1 MINKYSFINIY
12 ENKKK
17 NSKLSSQI
25 LYGEKFTI
33 LKKYKDWY
41 KIKTDYDKYVGF
53 IKKKKFEKFAFKPTH
68 KVSSLKANVFS
79 KPNKSSKIKMKLS
92 FASLLQVKS
101 SKKNFLNFDNYW
113 IQKSDV
119 VPINYKEKIFKR
131 IKIFKN
137 VKYKW
142 GGKKFDGIDCSGLVQ
157 LFYKFNNLYCPRD
170 TGPQFKYFKK
180 FKSIKKNA
188 IIFWKGHVAVCLSK
202 KKLIHAYGPKKKV
215 IIMDIKKTINL
226 IKKTAKLEVIGIK

>member
-1 MINKYSFINIY
+1 MISKYSSINIY
-12 ENKKK
+12 EDKKK
-17 NSKLSSQI
+17 SSKLSSQI
-25 LYGEKFTI
+25 LYGEKFSI
-33 LKKYKDWY
+33 IKKYKDWY

-53 IKKKKFEKFAFKPTH
+53 IKSKKFKEFTHKPTH

-79 KPNKSSKIKMKLS
+79 KPLKSSKIKMKLS
-92 FASLLQVKS
+92 FTSLLQIKS
-101 SKKNFLNFDNYW
+101 RKNNFLNFDNYW

-119 VPINYKEKIFKR
+119 VPINYKEKIFYK
-131 IKIFKN
+131 ITIFKN

-170 TGPQFKYFKK
+170 TGPQFRYFKK

-202 KKLIHAYGPKKKV
+202 RKLIHAYGPKKKV
-215 IIMDIKKTINL
+215 VIMDIKKTINL
-226 IKKTAKLEVIGIK
+226 IEKTAKLQVIGIK

>member
-1 MINKYSFINIY
+1 MINKYPSINIY

-33 LKKYKDWY
+33 IKKYRYFY
-41 KIKTDYDKYVGF
+41 KIKTDYDKYIGF
-53 IKKKKFEKFAFKPTH
+53 IKKGKFEQFTFKPTH
-68 KVSSLKANVFS
+68 KVSSLKASVFS
-79 KPNKSSKIKMKLS
+79 KPSKNSRIKMKLS
-92 FASLLQVKS
+92 FASVVQVKS
-101 SKKNFLNFDNYW
+101 SNKEFFNFDSYW
-113 IQKSDV
+113 IKKSDV
-119 VPINYKEKIFKR
+119 VPINYKEDIFKR
-131 IKIFKN
+131 IKIFRN

-157 LFYKFNNLYCPRD
+157 LFYRFNNLYCPRD
-170 TGPQFKYFKK
+170 TGPQFRYFKK
-180 FKSIKKNA
+180 FKLIKKNA
-188 IIFWKGHVAVCLSK
+188 IIFWKGHVAICLSK

-215 IIMDIKKTINL
+215 IVMDINKTINL

>member
-1 MINKYSFINIY
+1 MINKYSCINIY
-12 ENKKK
+12 ENREK

-25 LYGEKFTI
+25 LFGEKFTI
-33 LKKYKDWY
+33 IKKYKDFY
-41 KIKTDYDKYVGF
+41 KIKTNYDKYVGF
-53 IKKKKFEKFAFKPTH
+53 IKKREFEKFTCKPTH

-79 KPNKSSKIKMKLS
+79 EPNKSSRIKMKLS

-101 SKKNFLNFDNYW
+101 INKEFFNFDNYW

-119 VPINYKEKIFKR
+119 VPISYKENIFKR
-131 IKIFKN
+131 VKIFKN

-142 GGKKFDGIDCSGLVQ
+142 GGIRFDGIDCSGLVQ

-170 TGPQFKYFKK
+170 TGPQFRYFKK
-180 FKSIKKNA
+180 LKSIKKNT
-188 IIFWKGHVAVCLSK
+188 IIFWKGHVAICLSK
-202 KKLIHAYGPKKKV
+202 KKLIHAYGPRKKV

-226 IKKTAKLEVIGIK
+226 IKRTAKLDVIGIK

>member
-12 ENKKK
+12 EDKKK

-25 LYGEKFTI
+25 LYGEKFSI
-33 LKKYKDWY
+33 IKKYKDWY

-53 IKKKKFEKFAFKPTH
+53 IKRKKFKEFTHKPTH

-79 KPNKSSKIKMKLS
+79 KPFKSSKIKMKLS
-92 FASLLQVKS
+92 FASLLQIKS
-101 SKKNFLNFDNYW
+101 REKNFLNFDNYW
-113 IQKSDV
+113 VQKSDV
-119 VPINYKEKIFKR
+119 VPINYKEKIFKK
-131 IKIFKN
+131 ITIFKD

-142 GGKKFDGIDCSGLVQ
+142 GGKKFDGVDCSGLVQ

-180 FKSIKKNA
+180 FRSIKKDA
-188 IIFWKGHVAVCLSK
+188 IVFWKGHVAICLSK

-215 IIMDIKKTINL
+215 VIMDIKKTINL

>member
-1 MINKYSFINIY
+1 MISKYSSINIY
-12 ENKKK
+12 EDKKK

-25 LYGEKFTI
+25 LYGEKFSI
-33 LKKYKDWY
+33 IKKYKDWY

-53 IKKKKFEKFAFKPTH
+53 IKSKKFKKFSHKPTH

-79 KPNKSSKIKMKLS
+79 KPFKRSEIKMKLS
-92 FASLLQVKS
+92 FASLLQIKS
-101 SKKNFLNFDNYW
+101 RKNNFLNFDTYW

-119 VPINYKEKIFKR
+119 VPLNYREKIFNK
-131 IKIFKN
+131 ITIFKN

-170 TGPQFKYFKK
+170 TSPQFRYFKK

-188 IIFWKGHVAVCLSK
+188 IIYWKGHVAVCLSK

-215 IIMDIKKTINL
+215 IIMDIEKTINL
-226 IKKTAKLEVIGIK
+226 IKKTAKLQVIGIK

>member
-1 MINKYSFINIY
+1 MINKYSYINIY
-12 ENKKK
+12 EHKKK

-53 IKKKKFEKFAFKPTH
+53 IRKKKFEKFIFKPTH

-79 KPNKSSKIKMKLS
+79 KPHKGSKIKMKLS
-92 FASLLQVKS
+92 FASLLQIKMN
-101 SKKNFLNFDNYW
+101 KNNFLNFDNYW
-113 IQKSDV
+113 IRNSDV
-119 VPINYKEKIFKR
+119 VPISYKEKIFNK
-131 IKIFKN
+131 ITIFKN

-170 TGPQFKYFKK
+170 TGPQFRYFKK

-215 IIMDIKKTINL
+215 VIMDIKKTINL
-226 IKKTAKLEVIGIK
+226 IEKTAKLKVIGIK

>member
-1 MINKYSFINIY
+1 MINKYSSINIY
-12 ENKKK
+12 EDKKK

-25 LYGEKFTI
+25 LYGEKFSI
-33 LKKYKDWY
+33 IKKYKDWY

-53 IKKKKFEKFAFKPTH
+53 IKSKKFKEFTHKPTH

-79 KPNKSSKIKMKLS
+79 KPFKSSKIKMKLG
-92 FASLLQVKS
+92 FASLLQIKS
-101 SKKNFLNFDNYW
+101 RRNNFLNFDNYW

-131 IKIFKN
+131 ITIFKN

-157 LFYKFNNLYCPRD
+157 VFYKFNNLYCPRD
-170 TGPQFKYFKK
+170 TGPQFRYFKK

-202 KKLIHAYGPKKKV
+202 RKLIHAYGPKKKV
-215 IIMDIKKTINL
+215 VIMDIKKTINL
-226 IKKTAKLEVIGIK
+226 IKKTAKLKVIGIK

>member
-1 MINKYSFINIY
+1 MINKYSSINIY

-25 LYGEKFTI
+25 LYGEKFKI
-33 LKKYKDWY
+33 LKKYRDWY

-53 IKKKKFEKFAFKPTH
+53 IKQRKFNKFTHKPTH

-79 KPNKSSKIKMKLS
+79 KPFKNSQIKMKLS
-92 FASLLQVKS
+92 FASLLHVKS
-101 SKKNFLNFDNYW
+101 SKKEFLNFDNYW

-119 VPINYKEKIFKR
+119 VPVNYKEKIFKK
-131 IKIFKN
+131 ITIFKN

-180 FKSIKKNA
+180 FKSIKKDA
-188 IIFWKGHVAVCLSK
+188 IIFWKGHVAICLSK

-215 IIMDIKKTINL
+215 IVMDIKKTISL
-226 IKKTAKLEVIGIK
+226 IKKTAKLKVIGVK

>member
-1 MINKYSFINIY
+1 MINKYSCINIY
-12 ENKKK
+12 ENRKK

-25 LYGEKFTI
+25 LYGEKFSI
-33 LKKYKDWY
+33 IKKYKDFY

-53 IKKKKFEKFAFKPTH
+53 IKKRKFKQFTFKPTH

-79 KPNKSSKIKMKLS
+79 KPTKSSKIKMKLS
-92 FASLLQVKS
+92 FTSLLQVKS
-101 SKKNFLNFDNYW
+101 SNKEFFKFDNYW
-113 IQKSDV
+113 IQKSDC
-119 VPINYKEKIFKR
+119 VPIKYKEKIFKR
-131 IKIFKN
+131 INIFRN

-157 LFYKFNNLYCPRD
+157 LFYKFNNLFCPRD
-170 TGPQFKYFKK
+170 TGPQFRYFKK
-180 FKSIKKNA
+180 FKSIKKNT
-188 IIFWKGHVAVCLSK
+188 IIFWKGHVAVCLSR

-215 IIMDIKKTINL
+215 IIMDIRKTISL

>member
-1 MINKYSFINIY
+1 MINKYSSINIY
-12 ENKKK
+12 EDKKK

-25 LYGEKFTI
+25 LYGEKFSI
-33 LKKYKDWY
+33 IKKYKDWY

-53 IKKKKFEKFAFKPTH
+53 IKSKKFKEFTHKPTH

-79 KPNKSSKIKMKLS
+79 KPFKSSKIKMKLG
-92 FASLLQVKS
+92 FASLLQIKS
-101 SKKNFLNFDNYW
+101 RRNNFLNFDNYW
-113 IQKSDV
+113 IKKSDV
-119 VPINYKEKIFKR
+119 VPINYKEKIFNR
-131 IKIFKN
+131 ITIFKN

-157 LFYKFNNLYCPRD
+157 VFYKFNNLYCPRD
-170 TGPQFKYFKK
+170 TGPQFRYFKK

-188 IIFWKGHVAVCLSK
+188 IIFWKGHVAICLSK

-215 IIMDIKKTINL
+215 VIMDIKKTINL
-226 IKKTAKLEVIGIK
+226 IKKTAKLKVIGIK

>member
-12 ENKKK
+12 EDKKK

-25 LYGEKFTI
+25 LYGEKFKI
-33 LKKYKDWY
+33 LKKYGDWY

-53 IKKKKFEKFAFKPTH
+53 IKQRKFQKFTHKPTH

-79 KPNKSSKIKMKLS
+79 KPFKNSQIKMKLS
-92 FASLLQVKS
+92 FTSLLHVKS
-101 SKKNFLNFDNYW
+101 SKKKFLNFDDYW
-113 IQKSDV
+113 IQKTDV
-119 VPINYKEKIFKR
+119 VPINYKEKIFK
-131 IKIFKN
+131 KVTIFKN

-180 FKSIKKNA
+180 IKSIKKDA
-188 IIFWKGHVAVCLSK
+188 IIFWKGHVAICLSK
-202 KKLIHAYGPKKKV
+202 EKLIHAYGPKKKV

>member
-1 MINKYSFINIY
+1 MINKYSYLNIY
-12 ENKKK
+12 EDRKK
-17 NSKLSSQI
+17 NSKLSSQL

-33 LKKYKDWY
+33 IKKYKDFY
-41 KIKTDYDKYVGF
+41 KIRTNYDKYVGF
-53 IKKKKFEKFAFKPTH
+53 IKKRKFEQSSFKATH

-79 KPNKSSKIKMKLS
+79 KPVKSSKIKMKLS

-101 SKKNFLNFDNYW
+101 YNKEFFNFDNYW

-119 VPINYKEKIFKR
+119 VSINYKEKIFKR
-131 IKIFKN
+131 LKIFRN

-157 LFYKFNNLYCPRD
+157 LFYKFSNLYCPRD
-170 TGPQFKYFKK
+170 TGPQFRYFKK

-188 IIFWKGHVAVCLSK
+188 IIFWKGHVAICLSK

-215 IIMDIKKTINL
+215 VVMDIEKTINL
-226 IKKTAKLEVIGIK
+226 IKRTAKLDVIGIK

>member
-12 ENKKK
+12 EYKKK

-53 IKKKKFEKFAFKPTH
+53 IRKKKFEKFTYKPTH

-79 KPNKSSKIKMKLS
+79 KPYKGSKIKMKLS
-92 FASLLQVKS
+92 FASLLQIKTG
-101 SKKNFLNFDNYW
+101 KNNFFNFDNYW
-113 IQKSDV
+113 IQNSDV
-119 VPINYKEKIFKR
+119 VPISYKEKIFNK
-131 IKIFKN
+131 ITIFKD

-170 TGPQFKYFKK
+170 TGPQFRYFKK
-180 FKSIKKNA
+180 FKSIRKNA

-215 IIMDIKKTINL
+215 VIMDIKKTINL
-226 IKKTAKLEVIGIK
+226 IEKTAKLKVIGIK

>member
-1 MINKYSFINIY
+1 MINKYSCINIY
-12 ENKKK
+12 ENRRK

-25 LYGEKFTI
+25 LYGEKFSI
-33 LKKYKDWY
+33 IKKYKDFY

-53 IKKKKFEKFAFKPTH
+53 IKKRKFEQFAFKPTH

-79 KPNKSSKIKMKLS
+79 KPIKSSRIRMKLS
-92 FASLLQVKS
+92 FTSLLQVKS
-101 SKKNFLNFDNYW
+101 SNKEFFNFDNYW
-113 IQKSDV
+113 IQKSNV
-119 VPINYKEKIFKR
+119 VPLSYKEKIFQR
-131 IKIFKN
+131 IKIFRN

-142 GGKKFDGIDCSGLVQ
+142 GGKKFDGVDCSGLIQ

-180 FKSIKKNA
+180 LRSIKKNA

-215 IIMDIKKTINL
+215 IIMDIIKTINL

>member
-1 MINKYSFINIY
+1 MINKYSCINIY
-12 ENKKK
+12 ENRKK

-25 LYGEKFTI
+25 LYGEKFSI
-33 LKKYKDWY
+33 IKKYKDFY

-53 IKKKKFEKFAFKPTH
+53 IKKRKFEQFAFKPTH

-79 KPNKSSKIKMKLS
+79 KPIKSSRIKMKLS
-92 FASLLQVKS
+92 FTSLLQVKS
-101 SKKNFLNFDNYW
+101 SNKEFFNFDNYW

-119 VPINYKEKIFKR
+119 VPIKYKEKIFKR
-131 IKIFKN
+131 IKIFRN

-157 LFYKFNNLYCPRD
+157 LFYKFNNLFYPRD
-170 TGPQFKYFKK
+170 TGPQFRYFKK
-180 FKSIKKNA
+180 FKSIKKNS
-188 IIFWKGHVAVCLSK
+188 IIFWKGHVAVCLSR

-215 IIMDIKKTINL
+215 IIMDIKKTISL

>member
-1 MINKYSFINIY
+1 MINKYSCINLY
-12 ENKKK
+12 ETRKK

-25 LYGEKFTI
+25 LYGEKFSI
-33 LKKYKDWY
+33 IKKYKDFY

-53 IKKKKFEKFAFKPTH
+53 IKKRKFKQFTFKPTH

-79 KPNKSSKIKMKLS
+79 KPIKSSKIKMKLS
-92 FASLLQVKS
+92 FTSLLQVKS
-101 SKKNFLNFDNYW
+101 SNKEFFNFDNYW

-119 VPINYKEKIFKR
+119 VPIKYKEKIFKR

-142 GGKKFDGIDCSGLVQ
+142 GGKKFDGVDCSGLVQ
-157 LFYKFNNLYCPRD
+157 LFYKFNNLFCPRD

-180 FKSIKKNA
+180 LKSTKKDA
-188 IIFWKGHVAVCLSK
+188 IIFWKGHVAICLSR

-215 IIMDIKKTINL
+215 IVMDIKKTVSL

>member
-12 ENKKK
+12 ENRKK

-25 LYGEKFTI
+25 LYGEKFSI
-33 LKKYKDWY
+33 IKKYKDFY

-53 IKKKKFEKFAFKPTH
+53 IKKRKFEQFAFKPTH

-79 KPNKSSKIKMKLS
+79 KPIKSSRIKMKLS
-92 FASLLQVKS
+92 FTSLLQVKS
-101 SKKNFLNFDNYW
+101 SNKEFFNFDNYW

-119 VPINYKEKIFKR
+119 VPIKYKEKIFKR

-142 GGKKFDGIDCSGLVQ
+142 GGKKFDGVDCSGLVQ
-157 LFYKFNNLYCPRD
+157 LFYKFNNLFCPRD

-180 FKSIKKNA
+180 LKSTKKDA
-188 IIFWKGHVAVCLSK
+188 IIFWKGHVAICLSR

-215 IIMDIKKTINL
+215 IVMDIKKTVSL

>member
-1 MINKYSFINIY
+1 MINKYSYINIY

-33 LKKYKDWY
+33 IKKYKGWY

-53 IKKKKFEKFAFKPTH
+53 IKQRKFKEFFYRPTH
-68 KVSSLKANVFS
+68 KVSTLKANIFS
-79 KPNKSSKIKMKLS
+79 KPIKSSQIRMKLS
-92 FASLLQVKS
+92 FSSLLHVKS
-101 SKKNFLNFDNYW
+101 SKNRFFYFDNYW

-119 VPINYKEKIFKR
+119 VPINYKEKTFKK
-131 IKIFKN
+131 ISIFKN
-137 VKYKW
+137 VKYRW
-142 GGKKFDGIDCSGLVQ
+142 GGKRFDGVDCSGLVQ

-180 FKSIKKNA
+180 FKSIKKDA
-188 IIFWKGHVAVCLSK
+188 IIFWKGHVAICLSK
-202 KKLIHAYGPKKKV
+202 KELIHAYGPKKKV
-215 IIMDIKKTINL
+215 VVMDIKKTISL
-226 IKKTAKLEVIGIK
+226 IKKTAGLEVIGIK

>member
-1 MINKYSFINIY
+1 MINKYSCINIY
-12 ENKKK
+12 ENRKK

-25 LYGEKFTI
+25 LYGEKFSI
-33 LKKYKDWY
+33 IKKYKDFY

-53 IKKKKFEKFAFKPTH
+53 IKKRKFEQFAFKPTH

-79 KPNKSSKIKMKLS
+79 KPIKSSRIKMKLS
-92 FASLLQVKS
+92 FTSLLQVKS
-101 SKKNFLNFDNYW
+101 SNKKFFNFDNYW

-119 VPINYKEKIFKR
+119 VPIKYKEKIFKR
-131 IKIFKN
+131 IKIFRN

-157 LFYKFNNLYCPRD
+157 LFYKFNNLFYPRD
-170 TGPQFKYFKK
+170 TGPQFRYFKK
-180 FKSIKKNA
+180 FKSIKKNS
-188 IIFWKGHVAVCLSK
+188 IIFWKGHVAVCLSR

-215 IIMDIKKTINL
+215 IIMDIKKTISL

>member
-1 MINKYSFINIY
+1 MINKYSCINIY
-12 ENKKK
+12 ENRKK

-33 LKKYKDWY
+33 IKKYRYFY

-53 IKKKKFEKFAFKPTH
+53 IKKRKFEQFAFKPSH
-68 KVSSLKANVFS
+68 KVSSLKASVFS
-79 KPNKSSKIKMKLS
+79 KPIKSSRIKMKLS
-92 FASLLQVKS
+92 FSSLLQVKS
-101 SKKNFLNFDNYW
+101 SNKEFFNFGNNW

-119 VPINYKEKIFKR
+119 VPINYKENIFKR
-131 IKIFKN
+131 IKIFRN

-180 FKSIKKNA
+180 FKLIKKNA
-188 IIFWKGHVAVCLSK
+188 IIFWKGHVAICLSK

-215 IIMDIKKTINL
+215 IVMDIKKTINL

>member
-1 MINKYSFINIY
+1 MINKYSCINIY
-12 ENKKK
+12 ENRRK

-25 LYGEKFTI
+25 LYGEKFSI
-33 LKKYKDWY
+33 IKKYKDFY

-53 IKKKKFEKFAFKPTH
+53 IKKRKFEQFPFKPTH

-79 KPNKSSKIKMKLS
+79 KPIKSSKIKMKLS
-92 FASLLQVKS
+92 FTSLLQVKS
-101 SKKNFLNFDNYW
+101 SNKEFFNFDNYW

-119 VPINYKEKIFKR
+119 VPIKYKEKIFKR
-131 IKIFKN
+131 IKIFRN

-157 LFYKFNNLYCPRD
+157 LFYKFNNLFCPRD
-170 TGPQFKYFKK
+170 TGPQFRYFKK
-180 FKSIKKNA
+180 FKSIKKNV
-188 IIFWKGHVAVCLSK
+188 IIFWKGHVAVCLSR

-215 IIMDIKKTINL
+215 IIMDIKKTISL

>member
-1 MINKYSFINIY
+1 MINKYSSINIY
-12 ENKKK
+12 EDKKK

-25 LYGEKFTI
+25 LYGEKFSI
-33 LKKYKDWY
+33 IKKYKNWY
-41 KIKTDYDKYVGF
+41 KVKTDYDKYVGY
-53 IKKKKFEKFAFKPTH
+53 IRSKKLKEFTHNPTH
-68 KVSSLKANVFS
+68 KVSSLKASVFS
-79 KPNKSSKIKMKLS
+79 KPSKNSKIKMKLS
-92 FASLLQVKS
+92 FASLLEVKS
-101 SKKNFLNFDNYW
+101 RKNNFLNFDNYW

-119 VPINYKEKIFKR
+119 VPINYKEKIFK
-131 IKIFKN
+131 KITIFNN

-180 FKSIKKNA
+180 FKSIKKDA
-188 IIFWKGHVAVCLSK
+188 IVYWKGHVAICLSK

-215 IIMDIKKTINL
+215 VIMDIKKTINL
-226 IKKTAKLEVIGIK
+226 IKKTASLEVIGIK